1 MTLARRAAHLALSTF
16 QADWRRWVLVVAGI
30 YLVVYL
36 LAIGNLIISPSGTAA
51 RLVDVP
57 SVRVVDGWPA
67 RMFERIA
74 PFAFEP
80 VAALHPV
87 RHVALLVAPLNVV
100 MGLLLGML
108 VGVNIAASLRV
119 ARGARACGR
128 RAFPGMLGAVPGL
141 LTGFACCVPTFAL
154 VLGTQVAAAVVALRS
169 AFFPLAVVTL
179 VASLLWVARAA
190 ERGGDA
196 SAGPSKDGRT
206 AAATST
212 SPHPNAQLS

>member
-1 MTLARRAAHLALSTF
+1 MTLARRAAHLALTTF
-16 QADWRRWVLVVAGI
+16 EPGWRRWVLVVAGI
-30 YLVVYL
+30 YLGIYL

-57 SVRVVDGWPA
+57 SVRVVDGWPS
-67 RMFERIA
+67 RMFDRIA

-80 VAALHPV
+80 IAALHPV
-87 RHVALLVAPLNVV
+87 RHVALLLAPLNVA

-108 VGVNIAASLRV
+108 VGVNITASLRV

-141 LTGFACCVPTFAL
+141 LTGFACCVPTLAL

-190 ERGGDA
+190 ERGGG
-196 SAGPSKDGRT
+196 SAGPSKDRRT

-212 SPHPNAQLS
+212 SRWDD